1 MMAINVINAPN
12 VMNMNP
18 RPRPGPTPMIK
29 PTDPASRP
37 PLSSSGSNT
46 CLASGPARQKPS
58 IVDALNA
65 TRWMAKQRPCRP
77 AGTLVCQSE
86 LLDAEMTG
94 IIRNKMKPATATSV
108 TEGHIPS
115 AAMHTPARSEKAS
128 TPWIRFRG
136 PPHAVM
142 ATPPSSNP
150 KPLIAYC
157 TPSRVGSENDKTNGA
172 TITQAMENRNLL
184 EPYTANNPIR
194 PGLSCT

>member
-1 MMAINVINAPN
+1 
-12 VMNMNP
+12 
-18 RPRPGPTPMIK
+18 
-29 PTDPASRP
+29 
-37 PLSSSGSNT
+37 T
-46 CLASGPARQKPS
+46 CLESGPARQKPS

-108 TEGHIPS
+108 TEGHIPC

-136 PPHAVM
+136 PPHAVI

-157 TPSRVGSENDKTNGA
+157 TPSRAGPENDKTNGA
-172 TITQAMENRNLL
+172 TMTQAMENRNLL
-184 EPYTANNPIR
+184 EPYTPNSPIR
-194 PGLSCT
+194 PGLSCTYRQPTIACCSKPSRCCLAPAGGRGMCAAMSVAIPTTNVRAST